1 MFVLKF
7 RIISTGLLLLT
18 FYTTSAV
25 FGQQQPGTNNSN
37 GTDTIKVGNVGNVIF
52 LGYNSIRRQNVTGAI
67 SGVTDKDLR
76 EMSPVSVDALLK
88 GRAAG
93 LNVVNVSGAPGSGAL
108 NIIRGTAT
116 LNGGTTPLYIVD
128 GIPVKATRFANPL
141 AANGDNNPLA
151 DINPEDIESVTVLKD
166 AQATAI
172 YGMRGGRGVVL
183 INTYGGTS
191 GKTYLDVTASSGI
204 MDAPDPLSVLDAD
217 QYHSFTLEKERAR
230 GFTDS
235 QINRGV
241 GRYLLLSTP
250 ASQVERYN
258 NNTNWQKEALG
269 RGMLSN
275 FHLNLRGGDA
285 VARYSLNVGYTQQ
298 DGVITNTD
306 FNRFSTRF
314 NLDYKVG
321 RKLSF
326 LNSLTYSY
334 TNRKLKDEG
343 SAFNTNPLYL
353 ASLKSPTLTT
363 FEQDNKGTNLRTLDS
378 ADYAGRNNP
387 YSVLNRMRAESNT
400 NRITGKIFAQYTFSP
415 YLSLR
420 IGLAFDYFRLSENRF
435 VPSAGF
441 RPEGYIIRS
450 SSQANNS
457 ELMLLN
463 ENVLT
468 YNRTSKSGLHNVNAF
483 IGASYQNTSQEAKY
497 GRQVNSTSD
506 ELSRINTSDPLQ
518 LDSIDSY
525 SPTWK
530 LLSFFGSINYTF
542 KGKYIVG
549 ANLRADGSSRFLEGK
564 QWGYFPSL
572 SAAWRVGAE
581 DFLKNNK
588 VISELKLRASYG
600 IVGNDEVGYY
610 NSFNSIISAPYT
622 YSGTRF
628 GIIGNP
634 DFQWEQTAQV
644 NVGIDVEVLKS
655 RMGAT
660 VDVYQRKTKN
670 LYNIINIPRSS
681 GFDNYA
687 VSDGSVTNRGVE
699 LSVWG
704 KILNGAF
711 GWQTNLSAARNHN
724 EINALPSLMNT
735 VFNYGNFSMLAQPG
749 TAIGSFYGY
758 NTQGVYANTADVN
771 VKNGVAN
778 TNPFQGGDVIFEDVN
793 GDGIIDV
800 QDMKVIGNTN
810 PDLYGGFSNI
820 FSYKNFDL
828 NVFVD
833 FASGNQVYNAQRAA
847 LESMSTYDNQST
859 TVLNRWRTA
868 GDATNIPRA
877 LQGDAVGNTRFSTRW
892 LEDGSYLRFRALTVG
907 YNFPL
912 KGMLKGVFTNARVM
926 VTAQNLHTFSNY
938 KGFSPEA
945 GSITNPIMYGVD
957 YGNVPQLRAFLL
969 GVKLGL

>member
-1 MFVLKF
+1 MFALKF
-7 RIISTGLLLLT
+7 RIVSACLFLLT
-18 FYTTSAV
+18 VYNTTTV
-25 FGQQQPGTNNSN
+25 FGQQQATPENSN

-52 LGYNSIRRQNVTGAI
+52 LGYNSIRRQAVTGAI

-76 EMSPVSVDALLK
+76 EMTPVSIDALLK

-93 LNVVNVSGAPGSGAL
+93 LNAINVSGAPGAGAL
-108 NIIRGTAT
+108 NIIRGAST

-172 YGMRGGRGVVL
+172 YGMRAGRGVIL

-191 GKTYLDVTASSGI
+191 GKTYLDVTASTSF
-204 MDAPDPLSVLDAD
+204 MDAPDPLSVLDAS
-217 QYHSFTLEKERAR
+217 QYRTFTLEKERAR
-230 GFTDS
+230 GLTDS
-235 QINRGV
+235 AINRGV

-250 ASQVERYN
+250 ANQVERYN
-258 NNTNWQKEALG
+258 NNTNWQNEALKS
-269 RGMLSN
+269 GMLSN

-285 VARYSLNVGYTQQ
+285 VAKYSLNVGYTQQ
-298 DGVITNTD
+298 DGVLTSTK
-306 FNRFSTRF
+306 FNRFTTRF

-321 RKLSF
+321 KKLSF
-326 LNSLTYSY
+326 INSLAYSY

-343 SAFNTNPLYL
+343 AAFNTNPLYL
-353 ASLKSPTLTT
+353 SSLKSPTLTA
-363 FEQDNKGTNLRTLDS
+363 FEQDTKGADLRTLDS

-387 YSVLNRMRAESNT
+387 YSVLNRFRAESST
-400 NRITGKIFAQYTFSP
+400 NRITGRIFGQYTFSP

-420 IGLAFDYFRLSENRF
+420 VGLAFDYFRLSENRF
-435 VPSAGF
+435 APSAGF
-441 RPEGYIIRS
+441 RSEGYIIRS

-468 YNRTSKSGLHNVNAF
+468 YNRTSKSGLHNINAF
-483 IGASYQNTSQEAKY
+483 VGAAYQNTSQDAKY

-530 LLSFFGSINYTF
+530 LLSFFGSINYTY

-564 QWGYFPSL
+564 QWGYFPSI
-572 SAAWRVGAE
+572 SAAWRMGAE

-610 NSFNSIISAPYT
+610 NSFNSIVSAPYT
-622 YSGTRF
+622 YSATRF

-634 DFQWEQTAQV
+634 NFKWEQTQQV
-644 NVGIDVEVLKS
+644 NVGIDAEILKS
-655 RMGAT
+655 RMGIT
-660 VDVYQRKTKN
+660 IDLYHRKTDN

-687 VSDGSVTNRGVE
+687 VSEGSVTNRGVE

-704 KILNGAF
+704 KILTGKF
-711 GWQTNLSAARNHN
+711 GWQVNGTAARNHN
-724 EINALPSLMNT
+724 EINSLPTLMNT
-735 VFNYGNFSMLAQPG
+735 TFNYGNFSMLAQPG
-749 TAIGSFYGY
+749 TAIGAFYGY
-758 NTQGVYANTADVN
+758 NALGVYASTADVKL
-771 VKNGVAN
+771 KNGAAN

-793 GDGIIDV
+793 GDGIIDA
-800 QDMKVIGNTN
+800 QDRKVIGNTN
-810 PDLYGGFSNI
+810 PDFYGGFSNL
-820 FSYKNFDL
+820 FTYRNFDL

-868 GDATNIPRA
+868 GDKTDMPRA
-877 LQGDAVGNTRFSTRW
+877 LQGDAVGNARFSSRW
-892 LEDGSYLRFRALTVG
+892 LEDGSYLRFRALTLG

-912 KGMLKGVFTNARVM
+912 KGMLKGIFTNARVM
-926 VTAQNLHTFSNY
+926 VTAQNLYTFSNY
-938 KGFSPEA
+938 KGFSPEV

-957 YGNVPQLRAFLL
+957 YGNVPQLRAFML